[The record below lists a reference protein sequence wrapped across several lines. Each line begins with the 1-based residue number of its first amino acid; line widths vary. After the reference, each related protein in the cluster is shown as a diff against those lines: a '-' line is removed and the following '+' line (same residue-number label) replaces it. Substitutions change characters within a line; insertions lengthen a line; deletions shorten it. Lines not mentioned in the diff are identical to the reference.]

1 MSILALLPSFQDSPG
16 HQDHHFLQGIYKQSY
31 SISFL
36 QQYPEK

>member
-1 MSILALLPSFQDSPG
+1 MSIWALLPSFQDFPG
-16 HQDHHFLQGIYKQSY
+16 RHDHHFLQGIYKQPY